1 MRSFHT
7 SEMLRKVRF
16 HNRWS
21 KVDWF
26 RVCKLQVL
34 VVGNLKI
41 DFTPHLEYAQFVT
54 RSPRQSSS
62 KRKGK
67 MAATTEIAAT
77 HLNQSWKEK
86 HHQVSMEADQS
97 CRKRRIQYTG
107 VIMRFLRHLR
117 RLTMLHHSK
126 SRNLT
131 VPQLLAIHP
140 ISNSHSSSKTHPSRT
155 RIKTRMQIQRLW

>member
-1 MRSFHT
+1 MRSFHI

-34 VVGNLKI
+34 VVGNLRI

-86 HHQVSMEADQS
+86 HHQVSMEADQF
-97 CRKRRIQYTG
+97 CNKRRIRCTR
-107 VIMRFLRHLR
+107 VIMQYLRHLP
-117 RLTMLHHSK
+117 LLPPMLVSK
-126 SRNLT
+126 SKSQT
-131 VPQLLAIHP
+131 APPPQIILR
-140 ISNSHSSSKTHPSRT
+140 ISNSHSNSKTHHSSRL
-155 RIKTRMQIQRLW
+155 KTRTKIQRSW